1 MYDWYIGGRINLYLA
16 LTDDQLVADE
26 FGLGSMQHNSDQKE
40 EGANPLLSLT
50 LMFGIMS

>member
-1 MYDWYIGGRINLYLA
+1 M
-16 LTDDQLVADE
+16 DDQLVADE